1 MLPLANLTGDP
12 AQEYFSDGM
21 TDALITNLASLPA
34 LRVISRQSVMRYK
47 GSAKPL
53 PEIARELGVEGVVE
67 GSVVRS
73 GGRVRITAQLVHAPT
88 DRHLWAHSYERRME
102 DVLALQGEV
111 SRAIA
116 EEVRLTVGTKES
128 QRLTPERTVKPE
140 AYDAYLLGRHHW
152 NQRTAQ
158 SLDKALSYFQAAIA
172 ADPDFALAHAGLA
185 LAYGPRL
192 VYGYVPPG
200 HGLAEQKTAALR
212 ALELDPGLGEARAA
226 LGSVRTQEWDWQ
238 GAETEFR
245 NAIEDSNTGT
255 ALWYAW
261 YLYAVGRADEA
272 VVQQRRALELDPLDI
287 AGNRGLAQFLGATG
301 QDEAALAQW
310 NRVLELEP
318 DHAQSEL
325 QLALFHF
332 ERGRIARAQYISS
345 APVSLAPED
354 PLTVASSP
362 SPCAVSGN
370 PGEAR
375 QLLGRVE
382 GAVGQPLR
390 SKVLPAYVHLA
401 LDERDRAFALLEKPT
416 GQVTRCSSRSRWAMW
431 ASSISPRSSGRPAR
445 RSTLRRSAAADG
457 PGPAGT
463 RKPSEMKSRWRRGC
477 RHLCTLLCIL
487 PIPVLAQTKGSDLSR
502 NSALVL
508 DWANRVMANDPK
520 VRATAEAALVQGAG
534 RSLPLLRRFLNRGNE
549 DLDLETFEIIRR
561 IGPPAIPLLVDL
573 LRDERVSI
581 RRSAVDALIDL
592 APDTEWIQP
601 ALRRALR
608 DEDSEVAGD
617 AARALGALGK
627 RASPSVRA
635 LVKTLSHED
644 PYVRVYAAEA
654 LASIG
659 PKAGA
664 ATRDLARALGDPI
677 PGVRWAAGE
686 ALASIGPAAQSA
698 VPQLIEA
705 LKDEF
710 LYVRICAAGA
720 LGSLGPKAQTAR
732 EALRAAANDPTMRY
746 EAEWALNRIAGV
758 ESGEPVISPVVPA
771 PSVAPQPQT
780 TVAQT
785 GNPPVDWD
793 TTTGRN
799 IVWSVELGNETFGRP
814 VVAGDAVYVG
824 TDNARQLNPAFQEE
838 CGVLM
843 AFRVTDG
850 RFLWQD
856 LAPRVERG
864 LREFLLP
871 STTSAPYVEGNR
883 LYYVTAECQLRSLD
897 TQGFRDGENS
907 GPYREEV
914 FKDNAAAD
922 IAWELDMCGRLGV
935 FPHEATNSEV
945 LPVGDLLMV
954 STSNGQ
960 NEGHTRVPSPRAPSL
975 IAVNKH
981 SGEVVWRAIGPG
993 EQVLHGQWSS
1003 PVAANVNGRIQV
1015 LFGGGDGWLRAYDAA
1030 SGHEVWRFD
1039 GNPKDARWLPRPGVL
1054 SRSSIIASPV
1064 FADGRV
1070 FIAMGQSPGHGN
1082 GPSLIYAISPNG
1094 QGDVTESRLL
1104 WTSREVGRVVG
1115 TPIAKDGL
1123 LYVGDLGGTVHC
1135 LDAATGAHVW
1145 KHETNE
1151 AIWGCLLLAG
1161 DRLYVG
1167 NVEGS
1172 MTVLR
1177 AGRRKELLAQIE
1189 MDAPLYSRPALIGD
1203 ALYLATARRLY
1214 LIAAKP

>member
-1 MLPLANLTGDP
+1 
-12 AQEYFSDGM
+12 
-21 TDALITNLASLPA
+21 
-34 LRVISRQSVMRYK
+34 MRHVF
-47 GSAKPL
+47 
-53 PEIARELGVEGVVE
+53 I
-67 GSVVRS
+67 
-73 GGRVRITAQLVHAPT
+73 
-88 DRHLWAHSYERRME
+88 
-102 DVLALQGEV
+102 
-111 SRAIA
+111 
-116 EEVRLTVGTKES
+116 
-128 QRLTPERTVKPE
+128 
-140 AYDAYLLGRHHW
+140 
-152 NQRTAQ
+152 
-158 SLDKALSYFQAAIA
+158 
-172 ADPDFALAHAGLA
+172 
-185 LAYGPRL
+185 
-192 VYGYVPPG
+192 
-200 HGLAEQKTAALR
+200 
-212 ALELDPGLGEARAA
+212 
-226 LGSVRTQEWDWQ
+226 
-238 GAETEFR
+238 
-245 NAIEDSNTGT
+245 
-255 ALWYAW
+255 
-261 YLYAVGRADEA
+261 
-272 VVQQRRALELDPLDI
+272 
-287 AGNRGLAQFLGATG
+287 
-301 QDEAALAQW
+301 
-310 NRVLELEP
+310 
-318 DHAQSEL
+318 
-325 QLALFHF
+325 
-332 ERGRIARAQYISS
+332 
-345 APVSLAPED
+345 
-354 PLTVASSP
+354 
-362 SPCAVSGN
+362 
-370 PGEAR
+370 
-375 QLLGRVE
+375 
-382 GAVGQPLR
+382 
-390 SKVLPAYVHLA
+390 
-401 LDERDRAFALLEKPT
+401 
-416 GQVTRCSSRSRWAMW
+416 
-431 ASSISPRSSGRPAR
+431 
-445 RSTLRRSAAADG
+445 
-457 PGPAGT
+457 
-463 RKPSEMKSRWRRGC
+463 
-477 RHLCTLLCIL
+477 CTLLSIL
-487 PIPVLAQTKGSDLSR
+487 PIPALAQTKGSD
-502 NSALVL
+502 L
-508 DWANRVMANDPK
+508 DWANRVMANDPR

-534 RSLPLLRRFLNRGNE
+534 RSLPLLRRFLDRGDE
-549 DLDLETFEIIRR
+549 DLNLRTFKIIQR
-561 IGPPAIPLLVDL
+561 IGPPAIPLLVEL
-573 LRDERVSI
+573 LRDERLSI
-581 RRSAVDALIDL
+581 RRSAVDELIDL
-592 APDTEWIQP
+592 APDTERIQA

-608 DEDSEVAGD
+608 DEDSIVAGD

-627 RASPSVRA
+627 RAGPSVRA

-664 ATRDLARALGDPI
+664 AASDLARALGDPI

-720 LGSLGPKAQTAR
+720 LGSLGPKARAAR
-732 EALRAAANDPTMRY
+732 EALRAAANDPAMRY
-746 EAEWALNRIAGV
+746 EAEWALDRIAGV
-758 ESGEPVISPVVPA
+758 KSGEPVIPVLPA

-780 TVAQT
+780 PVAQT
-785 GNPPVDWD
+785 RNPPVDWD
-793 TTTGRN
+793 ATTGRN

-824 TDNARQLNPAFQEE
+824 TDNARKLNPAFQEE

-897 TQGFRDGENS
+897 TRT
-907 GPYREEV
+907 
-914 FKDNAAAD
+914 AD

-960 NEGHTRVPSPRAPSL
+960 NEGHTRVPTPRAPSL
-975 IAVNKH
+975 IAVNKR
-981 SGEVVWRAIGPG
+981 SGEVVWSAIGPG

-1039 GNPKDARWLPRPGVL
+1039 GNPKEARFLPRPGIL
-1054 SRSSIIASPV
+1054 SRGSIIASPV
-1064 FADGRV
+1064 FDDGRV

-1082 GPSLIYAISPNG
+1082 APSLVHAISPHG
-1094 QGDVTESRLL
+1094 QGDVTGSRLL

-1135 LDAATGAHVW
+1135 LEAATGAHVW

-1151 AIWGCLLLAG
+1151 AIWGSLLLAG

-1167 NVEGS
+1167 NVGGN
-1172 MTVLR
+1172 MAVLR

-1189 MDAPLYSRPALIGD
+1189 MDAPLYSPPAVVGD
-1203 ALYLATARRLY
+1203 ALFLATARRLY
-1214 LIAAKP
+1214 LIAARP